1 MEIKAEAA
9 MVSVSIRHTS
19 ADQRGDMINAW
30 LDLPAAALFA
40 VLIAFY
46 ALTGALISWACV
58 RSPLRAKI
66 QTMTGVVA
74 PFFGAISVL
83 FALLTGFLASD
94 VGDRN
99 RQAWR
104 AVHTDSSAAAS
115 VHTLSVASAS
125 DMAAIRVALRDYLQ
139 SVVRDEWRA
148 MAENGASPKTD
159 TALAALL
166 HELSDPKIAAEAG
179 QTVHSVLLNTALRV
193 RDARADR
200 LALASDRTND
210 VKWATVLILGLLTQ
224 IALAFVHLE
233 RPRAQVAAIALFSVA
248 AVVALGLIALQEQP
262 FDGALR
268 ISSAPLQE
276 VLKATA
282 AP

>member
-1 MEIKAEAA
+1 
-9 MVSVSIRHTS
+9 
-19 ADQRGDMINAW
+19 MINAW
-30 LDLPAAALFA
+30 LDFPTTGLFA
-40 VLIAFY
+40 ALIAFY
-46 ALTGALISWACV
+46 VLTGALISWLCV
-58 RSPLRAKI
+58 GSPLRAKI
-66 QTMTGVVA
+66 QTVTGVVA
-74 PFFGAISVL
+74 PFFTAISVL
-83 FALLTGFLASD
+83 FALLTGFLAND

-104 AVHTDSSAAAS
+104 AVHSESSAAAG
-115 VHTLSVASAS
+115 VYTLSVASAS
-125 DMAAIRVALRDYLQ
+125 DMAAIRVALHDYLQ
-139 SVVRDEWRA
+139 SVLRDEWLE
-148 MAENGASPKTD
+148 MAEDGASPKTD
-159 TALAALL
+159 AALGAL
-166 HELSDPKIAAEAG
+166 LRELSDPKIAAEAG
-179 QTVHSVLLNTALRV
+179 QAVHSALLGTALRM
-193 RDARADR
+193 RDARAER

-210 VKWATVLILGLLTQ
+210 VKWTTVLILGVLTQ

-276 VLKATA
+276 ALKATA

>member
-1 MEIKAEAA
+1 
-9 MVSVSIRHTS
+9 
-19 ADQRGDMINAW
+19 MINAW
-30 LDLPAAALFA
+30 LDFPTTGLFA
-40 VLIAFY
+40 ALIAFY
-46 ALTGALISWACV
+46 VLTGALISWLCV
-58 RSPLRAKI
+58 GSPLRAKI
-66 QTMTGVVA
+66 QTVTGVVA
-74 PFFGAISVL
+74 PFFTAISVL
-83 FALLTGFLASD
+83 FALLTGFLAND

-104 AVHTDSSAAAS
+104 AVHSESSAAAG
-115 VHTLSVASAS
+115 VYTLSVASAS
-125 DMAAIRVALRDYLQ
+125 DMAAIRLALHDYLQ
-139 SVVRDEWRA
+139 SVLRDEWLA
-148 MAENGASPKTD
+148 MAEDGASPKTD
-159 TALAALL
+159 AALGAL
-166 HELSDPKIAAEAG
+166 LRELSDPKIAAEAG
-179 QTVHSVLLNTALRV
+179 QAVHSALLGTALRM
-193 RDARADR
+193 RDARAER

-210 VKWATVLILGLLTQ
+210 VKWTTLLILGVLTQ

-276 VLKATA
+276 ALKATA

>member
-1 MEIKAEAA
+1 
-9 MVSVSIRHTS
+9 
-19 ADQRGDMINAW
+19 MINAW
-30 LDLPAAALFA
+30 LELPATALFA
-40 VLIAFY
+40 VLIIFY
-46 ALTGALISWACV
+46 ALTGALTSWLCV
-58 RSPLRAKI
+58 RSPLRATI
-66 QTMTGVVA
+66 LTMTGVVA

-83 FALLTGFLASD
+83 FALLTGFLAND

-104 AVHTDSSAAAS
+104 AVHSESSAAAS
-115 VHTLSVASAS
+115 VYTLSVASAS

-139 SVVRDEWRA
+139 SVVRDEWHV
-148 MAENGASPKTD
+148 MAEDGASAKTD
-159 TALAALL
+159 AALAALL
-166 HELSDPKIAAEAG
+166 RELSDPKIATEAG
-179 QTVHSVLLNTALRV
+179 QAVHNALLSTALRV

-200 LALASDRTND
+200 LALASDRTNN
-210 VKWATVLILGLLTQ
+210 VKWTTVLILGLLTQ

-233 RPRAQVAAIALFSVA
+233 RPRAQVASIALFSVA

-276 VLKATA
+276 LLKATA
-282 AP
+282 PP

>member
-1 MEIKAEAA
+1 
-9 MVSVSIRHTS
+9 
-19 ADQRGDMINAW
+19 MINAW

-40 VLIAFY
+40 VLIVFY
-46 ALTGALISWACV
+46 GLSGALISWLCV

-66 QTMTGVVA
+66 QTMSGVVA
-74 PFFGAISVL
+74 PFFGAVSLL

-104 AVHTDSSAAAS
+104 AVHTESSAAMS

-125 DMAAIRVALRDYLQ
+125 DMAASRAALRDYLQ

-148 MAENGASPKTD
+148 MAEDGASSKTD

-166 HELSDPKIAAEAG
+166 RELSDPKIATEAG
-179 QTVHSVLLNTALRV
+179 QAVHNALLSTVLRV

-224 IALAFVHLE
+224 IALASVHLE

-276 VLKATA
+276 ALKATA

>member
-1 MEIKAEAA
+1 
-9 MVSVSIRHTS
+9 
-19 ADQRGDMINAW
+19 MINAW
-30 LDLPAAALFA
+30 IDLPAAVLFG
-40 VLIAFY
+40 VLIVFY
-46 ALTGALISWACV
+46 ILTGALISWICV
-58 RSPLRAKI
+58 CSPLRAKI
-66 QTMTGVVA
+66 LTMTGVVA
-74 PFFGAISVL
+74 PFFGAVSVL

-104 AVHTDSSAAAS
+104 AVHTESSAAMS
-115 VHTLSVASAS
+115 LHTLSVASTS

-148 MAENGASPKTD
+148 MADDGASSKTD
-159 TALAALL
+159 AALAALL
-166 HELSDPKIAAEAG
+166 RELSDPKIAAEAG
-179 QTVHSVLLNTALRV
+179 QAVHNALMNTALKV

-210 VKWATVLILGLLTQ
+210 VKWMTVLILGLLTQ

-233 RPRAQVAAIALFSVA
+233 RPRAQLAAITLFSVA

-268 ISSAPLQE
+268 ISSAPLQDA
-276 VLKATA
+276 LKVIAT
-282 AP
+282 P